1 MGASSSSSGPPALI
15 STSEHEVE
23 TLYSEDACPT
33 NDGRQRMYVGT
44 SIYKDEDQ
52 PRSQDP
58 SPYATLGTSEFCD
71 QRPTASSLSNML
83 PPKRETLL
91 TCAAQMTGWQSADS
105 HDHPMCQ
112 QNNEIVELSRIIS
125 QLAMANH
132 QLVSTHSATLARM
145 ETLYLELSKDR
156 ENRKQKISTE
166 NLEICRD
173 IPRKRLYDENI
184 ENEEIRRLE
193 QRVLRLE
200 ELLATSFFEQCKQRC
215 LQEDNKLRSRTERSE
230 DSLKTQDTKN
240 ENSYSSS
247 MESRC
252 ESSEQGSS
260 HIMTNVIGEVP
271 DDFGNHRGTASKE
284 TDFHIYCGAH
294 SDDSVTNIPTLDEN
308 SCSLNV
314 DLDKVRRR
322 RARLRNDVQNPIR
335 NSASEEIFIKDKEIF
350 KLSEEVEK
358 LKVDRLKFQS
368 ANERLLCNLTDQ
380 KNLVEKLGV
389 DYEELKTRY
398 VTVEANLHE
407 NRQQYNELTKHLDYA
422 KNEIERLLKEID
434 IFQLE
439 KDTVDARISIL
450 EENLQKSLLD
460 TEQIKNVESQ
470 TISELR
476 TQLSDE
482 LSDKKKQNKALED
495 ALQEIQRLKETMKTE
510 RRDEDNVVSREDI
523 DIVDSID
530 DISENTSN
538 PNHASSSLDE
548 FRKELTLKREARHRA
563 IAAVSS
569 EMERLRRELDAEKKA
584 HSETSSILAQ
594 LRSVYPQDLD
604 LANDDFVK
612 TTMREQE
619 RKQDENEKALKRAET
634 QRLTRILKVSDELR
648 NDVRYQ
654 IEKVDDLRYH
664 LESDPERH
672 RQRIRCLMEVTN
684 KARTSLI
691 ARERQT
697 NELKNYLAQLLVR
710 LGDRSFL
717 EIQDDAG
724 IECDRQLENINALK
738 SLYNERLK
746 VLTELKDS
754 ATRELVDVKQKMEY
768 ALKKSENLEE
778 ELKRAEDKVDA
789 QDSEITNLE
798 SQLGLTKA
806 DCRDLQNQMS
816 LINGLFTQMLLGAS
830 SADMD
835 LDRLTQL
842 LQENHD
848 LISDIARE
856 ESTEA
861 AALPKLLLDLIEQV
875 EGGKASQKH
884 ANEENSIENVGE
896 VDRKEDDLQEE
907 DIAHNL
913 PKVWRVLLELLSCHA
928 VTSPSVSVASC
939 SDPNSCYKS
948 VDTPAGPRLVIS
960 VSKTY
965 IRLKELILEKKHL
978 EKEMNRMKQLNTHL
992 ESKLGEQEKRLSM
1005 VSVELAKTWNIVG
1018 RMQAQHQQLHTH
1030 EEILRYELQEK
1041 RKMLQ
1046 ELKQELEY
1054 CREKWESARQKNTN
1068 TEREWR
1074 NLRRE
1079 FAARKALAV
1088 HDSFNSAESGF
1099 SDERGDDTDEEEE
1112 AIEGR
1117 IRHGPRRRARKES
1130 PRAPTP
1136 DTESEQPTDTELSES
1151 KTSSSVTLEQRTPT
1165 PETEAELDE
1174 AEIVHIDP
1182 KLINITEADSV
1193 MKRTQEILDPVDQA
1207 LTNVIQNLIKID
1219 HGEGENVSALRENM
1233 TSFEDLCDNPILE
1246 TNDDTKT
1253 DQTTTSKTDLCD
1265 ENSQTSTLTIESRYS
1280 SPDVK
1285 ILKQTTTIIDLSSTV
1300 SNGESFELSSRN
1312 SSRQCDEDDD
1322 SETVKS
1328 ESIPSSSVS
1337 HTSSTATNTINT
1349 MSVFSIGPLPA
1360 SNASSSSIK
1369 SVQFSNPLIMGPSN
1383 RFLAQIFG
1391 TAATEIESFT
1401 DNCIIS
1407 SSNVWSSTSAV
1418 SSQEEESIE
1427 GTDQRSSKLIDN
1439 IVDSDSISV
1448 DSSSS
1453 LDTVREFP
1461 MANVSSIP
1469 STSVSKDELQE
1480 SGVSAQKET
1489 TTIKS
1494 RTPEEVLA
1502 TRADRLKRL
1511 EEQAD
1516 WLMKKMNATS
1526 KRGTALCTRLEELHN
1541 TYGEPP
1547 VPPPMPDVLP
1557 TCRLPCTLP
1566 NLPRQIP
1573 ESLSD
1578 ASNIKNIQ
1586 GESSNTVKND
1596 ASATNENV
1604 P

>member
-1 MGASSSSSGPPALI
+1 MSACMGVAKLNSGIAIVELHLRFSGQKSRCFIPRKPVLLLAEKLASLQFVFSENTLTHSHEKSSPQSSVAITCLFSVGLRERCVLCQCTIANRRGRIII
-15 STSEHEVE
+15 SRK
-23 TLYSEDACPT
+23 P
-33 NDGRQRMYVGT
+33 
-44 SIYKDEDQ
+44 
-52 PRSQDP
+52 
-58 SPYATLGTSEFCD
+58 
-71 QRPTASSLSNML
+71 
-83 PPKRETLL
+83 L
-91 TCAAQMTGWQSADS
+91 TCATQMTGWQSADS
-105 HDHPMCQ
+105 HDPLMCR

-132 QLVSTHSATLARM
+132 QLANAHSATLARM
-145 ETLYLELSKDR
+145 EALYLELSKDR
-156 ENRKQKISTE
+156 ENREQMISTE
-166 NLEICRD
+166 NWEICED
-173 IPRKRLYDENI
+173 VPRKRLQDEDGQK
-184 ENEEIRRLE
+184 EEIRRLE
-193 QRVLRLE
+193 QRVVKLE
-200 ELLATSFFEQCKQRC
+200 KLLAACNFEQCKQRG
-215 LQEDNKLRSRTERSE
+215 LQEDSKLCSRTETSE
-230 DSLKTQDTKN
+230 NSLKTRDTKN
-240 ENSYSSS
+240 ENSCSRSA
-247 MESRC
+247 ELRC
-252 ESSEQGSS
+252 ESTERR
-260 HIMTNVIGEVP
+260 TNRFVIDAGISEVP
-271 DDFGNHRGTASKE
+271 DDCGTIRKE
-284 TDFHIYCGAH
+284 TNVQICCSAH
-294 SDDSVTNIPTLDEN
+294 SDDSETNIPRLDEN
-308 SCSLNV
+308 SCSVNV

-322 RARLRNDVQNPIR
+322 RARLRDDEQDSMK
-335 NSASEEIFIKDKEIF
+335 NSGSGEIF
-350 KLSEEVEK
+350 KLSEEVER
-358 LKVDRLKFQS
+358 LKADRLEFQS
-368 ANERLLCNLTDQ
+368 ANERLLRSLTDQ
-380 KNLVEKLGV
+380 KNLAEKLGV
-389 DYEELKTRY
+389 DYEELRTRY
-398 VTVEANLHE
+398 ATVEANLHE
-407 NRQQYNELTKHLDYA
+407 RKQQYDELTKHLDCA
-422 KNEIERLLKEID
+422 KKEVERLLKEVD
-434 IFQLE
+434 VFQSE
-439 KDTVDARISIL
+439 KDTADAKISIL
-450 EENLQKSLLD
+450 EQNLQKSLLE
-460 TEQIKNVESQ
+460 TERIKNTESQ
-470 TISELR
+470 EISELR
-476 TQLSDE
+476 AQLSE
-482 LSDKKKQNKALED
+482 EVSDKIKQIKALKD
-495 ALQEIQRLKETMKTE
+495 ASQEIQRLKETMKTE
-510 RRDEDNVVSREDI
+510 RRNEDDVVSRDDI
-523 DIVDSID
+523 DSID
-530 DISENTSN
+530 DIPESASN
-538 PNHASSSLDE
+538 PNCAAASMDE
-548 FRKELTLKREARHRA
+548 FRKELTMKREARHRA

-569 EMERLRRELDAEKKA
+569 EMERLRRELDAEKEA
-584 HSETSSILAQ
+584 HSETSSMLAQ
-594 LRSVYPQDLD
+594 LRSAHSNPQDLD
-604 LANDDFVK
+604 LANRDFAK
-612 TTMREQE
+612 ATMKEREE
-619 RKQDENEKALKRAET
+619 HKHADENEKALKRAEA
-634 QRLTRILKVSDELR
+634 QRLTRTLKVSDELR

-672 RQRIRCLMEVTN
+672 RQRIRCLTEVTS
-684 KARTSLI
+684 KARVSLI

-717 EIQDDAG
+717 EVQDDVG
-724 IECDRQLENINALK
+724 VECDRQLENINALK
-738 SLYNERLK
+738 SLYNERLRI
-746 VLTELKDS
+746 LTELKDS
-754 ATRELVDVKQKMEY
+754 ATKELTDVKQKLEY
-768 ALKKSENLEE
+768 TLKKSENLEE
-778 ELKRAEDKVDA
+778 ELKKAEDKVDA

-875 EGGKASQKH
+875 EGGKTSQKH
-884 ANEENSIENVGE
+884 TSEESSVENVGE

-948 VDTPAGPRLVIS
+948 VDTPAGPTLVIS

-1079 FAARKALAV
+1079 FAARKALAA

-1099 SDERGDDTDEEEE
+1099 SDERGDDTDEEE

-1117 IRHGPRRRARKES
+1117 IRHGPRRRTRKES

-1151 KTSSSVTLEQRTPT
+1151 KTGSSVTLEQRTPT

-1174 AEIVHIDP
+1174 AEIAHIDSE
-1182 KLINITEADSV
+1182 LINATEVDRIV
-1193 MKRTQEILDPVDQA
+1193 EDTQEILDPLDQA
-1207 LTNVIQNLIKID
+1207 LTNVIQDLIKID
-1219 HGEGENVSALRENM
+1219 DGESDENVSTSRERI
-1233 TSFEDLCDNPILE
+1233 TTPFEDSCDNLIPE
-1246 TNDDTKT
+1246 TSDTKT
-1253 DQTTTSKTDLCD
+1253 DRMTTSETDFCD
-1265 ENSQTSTLTIESRYS
+1265 RNPQSWTPATESQCS
-1280 SPDVK
+1280 SPTVK
-1285 ILKQTTTIIDLSSTV
+1285 TLKRTATSIDLSSAV
-1300 SNGESFELSSRN
+1300 DNGELPE
-1312 SSRQCDEDDD
+1312 
-1322 SETVKS
+1322 
-1328 ESIPSSSVS
+1328 SSSTVTRNLS
-1337 HTSSTATNTINT
+1337 ELHHDD
-1349 MSVFSIGPLPA
+1349 VFGA
-1360 SNASSSSIK
+1360 
-1369 SVQFSNPLIMGPSN
+1369 
-1383 RFLAQIFG
+1383 
-1391 TAATEIESFT
+1391 AATEVDNFT
-1401 DNCIIS
+1401 DNCTTCSSTVS
-1407 SSNVWSSTSAV
+1407 SSH
-1418 SSQEEESIE
+1418 EEESIE
-1427 GTDQRSSKLIDN
+1427 GRDQRSSKPVDN
-1439 IVDSDSISV
+1439 VADSDNVSV

-1461 MANVSSIP
+1461 TADVSPTP
-1469 STSVSKDELQE
+1469 SFRSASRDELRE
-1480 SGVSAQKET
+1480 SATNSQTEIT
-1489 TTIKS
+1489 STKS
-1494 RTPEEVLA
+1494 QTPEEVLA

-1526 KRGTALCTRLEELHN
+1526 KRGTALCIRLEELHEV
-1541 TYGEPP
+1541 YGEPP

-1557 TCRLPCTLP
+1557 NCRLPSTLP
-1566 NLPRQIP
+1566 NLPRQVP
-1573 ESLSD
+1573 ESSS
-1578 ASNIKNIQ
+1578 AENSKNTES
-1586 GESSNTVKND
+1586 ESSSTVKND
-1596 ASATNENV
+1596 TSSANV

>member
-1 MGASSSSSGPPALI
+1 
-15 STSEHEVE
+15 
-23 TLYSEDACPT
+23 
-33 NDGRQRMYVGT
+33 
-44 SIYKDEDQ
+44 
-52 PRSQDP
+52 
-58 SPYATLGTSEFCD
+58 
-71 QRPTASSLSNML
+71 
-83 PPKRETLL
+83 
-91 TCAAQMTGWQSADS
+91 MTGWQSADG

-125 QLAMANH
+125 QLAIANH
-132 QLVSTHSATLARM
+132 QLASTHSATLARM

-166 NLEICRD
+166 NLEICGN
-173 IPRKRLYDENI
+173 IPQKRLYDENVG
-184 ENEEIRRLE
+184 NEEIQRLE

-200 ELLATSFFEQCKQRC
+200 ELLETSSFEQYKQRC
-215 LQEDNKLRSRTERSE
+215 LQEDNKLRSRKEKSE
-230 DSLKTQDTKN
+230 DSSKTQNTKN
-240 ENSYSSS
+240 ENSYSNSA
-247 MESRC
+247 ESRC
-252 ESSEQGSS
+252 ESSEQRSN
-260 HIMTNVIGEVP
+260 HIVTDAIGEVP
-271 DDFGNHRGTASKE
+271 GDFGDYRGTVSKE
-284 TDFHIYCGAH
+284 TDFHIHYSAH
-294 SDDSVTNIPTLDEN
+294 FDDSVTNIPTLDEN

-322 RARLRNDVQNPIR
+322 RARLRNDEQDPIR

-358 LKVDRLKFQS
+358 LKADRLKFQS
-368 ANERLLCNLTDQ
+368 ANERLLYNLTDQ

-389 DYEELKTRY
+389 DYEELKTQH

-407 NRQQYNELTKHLDYA
+407 SRQQYDELTKHLDCA
-422 KNEIERLLKEID
+422 KKEIERLLKEID
-434 IFQLE
+434 IFQSE
-439 KDTVDARISIL
+439 KDTADARISIL

-460 TEQIKNVESQ
+460 TERIKNVESQ
-470 TISELR
+470 KISELR

-482 LSDKKKQNKALED
+482 LLGKKKQIKALED

-510 RRDEDNVVSREDI
+510 RRNEDDVVSTGDI

-538 PNHASSSLDE
+538 PNRADSSMDE

-569 EMERLRRELDAEKKA
+569 EMERLRRELDVEKKA
-584 HSETSSILAQ
+584 HSETSSMLAQ
-594 LRSVYPQDLD
+594 LRSVYSNRDPQDLD
-604 LANDDFVK
+604 LANDSFVK
-612 TTMREQE
+612 TTMKEQE
-619 RKQDENEKALKRAET
+619 RNHTDESEKALKRAEA
-634 QRLTRILKVSDELR
+634 QRLTRVLKVSDELR

-664 LESDPERH
+664 LETDSERH
-672 RQRIRCLMEVTN
+672 RQRIRCLTEVAN

-691 ARERQT
+691 TREHQT

-738 SLYNERLK
+738 SLYNERLR

-754 ATRELVDVKQKMEY
+754 ATRELTDVKQKMEY

-848 LISDIARE
+848 LISNIARE

-884 ANEENSIENVGE
+884 ASEENSVENVSE

-978 EKEMNRMKQLNTHL
+978 EKEMNRMKQLNVHL

-1117 IRHGPRRRARKES
+1117 IRHGPRRRTRKES

-1174 AEIVHIDP
+1174 AEIVHINP
-1182 KLINITEADSV
+1182 ELINMTEADSV
-1193 MKRTQEILDPVDQA
+1193 MEGTQEILDPLDQA

-1219 HGEGENVSALRENM
+1219 HEEGENVSASRENM
-1233 TSFEDLCDNPILE
+1233 TSFEDPCDNPILE
-1246 TNDDTKT
+1246 TSDDTKT
-1253 DQTTTSKTDLCD
+1253 DQTTASRTDLCD
-1265 ENSQTSTLTIESRYS
+1265 GNSQSSTLTIESRYS
-1280 SPDVK
+1280 SSDVK
-1285 ILKQTTTIIDLSSTV
+1285 ILKQTTIIDLPSTV
-1300 SNGESFELSSRN
+1300 PNGELFELSSRN
-1312 SSRQCDEDDD
+1312 SSRQLDKDDNG
-1322 SETVKS
+1322 ETIKS
-1328 ESIPSSSVS
+1328 ESTPSSSVS
-1337 HTSSTATNTINT
+1337 QTPSATVTNTTNT
-1349 MSVFSIGPLPA
+1349 MSVFSIGPLPV

-1383 RFLAQIFG
+1383 RFLAPVFG
-1391 TAATEIESFT
+1391 TAATEMESFT

-1407 SSNVWSSTSAV
+1407 SSNVWSSLSAV

-1427 GTDQRSSKLIDN
+1427 GTDQRSSKIIDN
-1439 IVDSDSISV
+1439 IVDSDSVSV

-1461 MANVSSIP
+1461 MANVSSMP
-1469 STSVSKDELQE
+1469 SSTSESKDELQE
-1480 SGVSAQKET
+1480 SGISAQKEIT
-1489 TTIKS
+1489 LIKS

-1541 TYGEPP
+1541 TYSEPP

-1557 TCRLPCTLP
+1557 SYRLPCTLP
-1566 NLPRQIP
+1566 NLPRQVKISG
-1573 ESLSD
+1573 SLSA
-1578 ASNIKNIQ
+1578 ASNIKNIE
-1586 GESSNTVKND
+1586 GENSNTVKND
-1596 ASATNENV
+1596 ASAISENV

>member
-1 MGASSSSSGPPALI
+1 MGVSSSSSGPPALI
-15 STSEHEVE
+15 SASEHEAE
-23 TLYSEDACPT
+23 IPSHPEDCPT
-33 NDGRQRMYVGT
+33 NDRRQRTYVGT
-44 SIYKDEDQ
+44 SIYKREDHPQ
-52 PRSQDP
+52 LQGP
-58 SPYATLGTSEFCD
+58 SPYATLRTGEFWD
-71 QRPTASSLSNML
+71 QRPTAPSLSSML
-83 PPKRETLL
+83 PPKHETLL
-91 TCAAQMTGWQSADS
+91 TCATKMTGWQSADS
-105 HDHPMCQ
+105 HDPLMCQ

-132 QLVSTHSATLARM
+132 QLANAHSAALARM
-145 ETLYLELSKDR
+145 EALYLELSKDR
-156 ENRKQKISTE
+156 ENRKQMISTE
-166 NLEICRD
+166 NREICED
-173 IPRKRLYDENI
+173 VPLKRLQDKDGQM
-184 ENEEIRRLE
+184 EEIRRLE
-193 QRVLRLE
+193 QRVVKLE
-200 ELLATSFFEQCKQRC
+200 KLLAACNFEQYKQRG
-215 LQEDNKLRSRTERSE
+215 LQEDSKLCSRTETSE
-230 DSLKTQDTKN
+230 NSLKTRDTKN
-240 ENSYSSS
+240 ENFC
-247 MESRC
+247 SRSA
-252 ESSEQGSS
+252 ELTERR
-260 HIMTNVIGEVP
+260 TNHFVIDGISEVP
-271 DDFGNHRGTASKE
+271 DDCGTIRKE
-284 TDFHIYCGAH
+284 TNGQICCSAH
-294 SDDSVTNIPTLDEN
+294 SDNSETNIPRLDEN
-308 SCSLNV
+308 SCSVNV

-322 RARLRNDVQNPIR
+322 RARLRDDEQDSMK
-335 NSASEEIFIKDKEIF
+335 NSGSGEIF
-350 KLSEEVEK
+350 KLSEEIER
-358 LKVDRLKFQS
+358 LKADRLEFQS
-368 ANERLLCNLTDQ
+368 ANERLLRSLTDQ
-380 KNLVEKLGV
+380 KNLAEKLGV
-389 DYEELKTRY
+389 DFEELRTRY
-398 VTVEANLHE
+398 ATVEANLHE
-407 NRQQYNELTKHLDYA
+407 RKQQYDELTKHLDCA
-422 KNEIERLLKEID
+422 KKEVERLLKEVD
-434 IFQLE
+434 IFQSE
-439 KDTVDARISIL
+439 KDTADAKISIL
-450 EENLQKSLLD
+450 EQNLQKSLLE
-460 TEQIKNVESQ
+460 TERIKNAESQ
-470 TISELR
+470 EISELR
-476 TQLSDE
+476 AQLSE
-482 LSDKKKQNKALED
+482 EVSDKIKQIKALKD
-495 ALQEIQRLKETMKTE
+495 ATQEIQRLKETMKTD
-510 RRDEDNVVSREDI
+510 RRNEDDVVSRDDI
-523 DIVDSID
+523 DSID
-530 DISENTSN
+530 DIPESASN
-538 PNHASSSLDE
+538 PNCASASMDE
-548 FRKELTLKREARHRA
+548 FRKELTMKREARHRA

-569 EMERLRRELDAEKKA
+569 EMERLRRELDAEKEA
-584 HSETSSILAQ
+584 HSETSSMLAQ
-594 LRSVYPQDLD
+594 LRSAHSNPQDLD
-604 LANDDFVK
+604 LANRDFAK
-612 TTMREQE
+612 ATMKEREE
-619 RKQDENEKALKRAET
+619 HKHADENEKALKRVEA
-634 QRLTRILKVSDELR
+634 QRLTRTLKVSDELR

-672 RQRIRCLMEVTN
+672 RQRIRCLTEVTS
-684 KARTSLI
+684 KARVSLI

-717 EIQDDAG
+717 EVQDDVG
-724 IECDRQLENINALK
+724 VECDRQLENINALK
-738 SLYNERLK
+738 SLYNERLRI
-746 VLTELKDS
+746 LSELKDS
-754 ATRELVDVKQKMEY
+754 ATKELTDVKQKLEY
-768 ALKKSENLEE
+768 TLKKSENLEE
-778 ELKRAEDKVDA
+778 ELKKAEEKVDA

-884 ANEENSIENVGE
+884 TSEESSVENVGE

-948 VDTPAGPRLVIS
+948 VDTPAGPTLVIS

-1079 FAARKALAV
+1079 FAARKALAA

-1099 SDERGDDTDEEEE
+1099 SDERGDDTDEEE
-1112 AIEGR
+1112 ANEGR
-1117 IRHGPRRRARKES
+1117 IRHGPRRRTRKES

-1151 KTSSSVTLEQRTPT
+1151 KTGSSVTLEQRTPT

-1174 AEIVHIDP
+1174 AEITHIDSE
-1182 KLINITEADSV
+1182 LINATEVDRIV
-1193 MKRTQEILDPVDQA
+1193 EDTQEILDPLDQA
-1207 LTNVIQNLIKID
+1207 LTNVIQDLIKID
-1219 HGEGENVSALRENM
+1219 DRESDENVSTSRERI
-1233 TSFEDLCDNPILE
+1233 TTPFKDSCDNLIPE
-1246 TNDDTKT
+1246 TNDTKT
-1253 DQTTTSKTDLCD
+1253 DRMTTSETDCCD
-1265 ENSQTSTLTIESRYS
+1265 RNPQSWTPATESQCS
-1280 SPDVK
+1280 SPTVK
-1285 ILKQTTTIIDLSSTV
+1285 TLKRTATSIDLSSAV
-1300 SNGESFELSSRN
+1300 DNGELPE
-1312 SSRQCDEDDD
+1312 
-1322 SETVKS
+1322 
-1328 ESIPSSSVS
+1328 SSSTVIRNLS
-1337 HTSSTATNTINT
+1337 ELHHDD
-1349 MSVFSIGPLPA
+1349 VFGA
-1360 SNASSSSIK
+1360 
-1369 SVQFSNPLIMGPSN
+1369 
-1383 RFLAQIFG
+1383 
-1391 TAATEIESFT
+1391 AATEVDNFT
-1401 DNCIIS
+1401 DNCTTCSTTVS
-1407 SSNVWSSTSAV
+1407 SSH
-1418 SSQEEESIE
+1418 EEESIE
-1427 GTDQRSSKLIDN
+1427 GRDQRSSKPVDN
-1439 IVDSDSISV
+1439 VADSDNISV

-1461 MANVSSIP
+1461 TADVSPTPSIR
-1469 STSVSKDELQE
+1469 STSRDELRE
-1480 SGVSAQKET
+1480 SATNSQTEIT
-1489 TTIKS
+1489 STKS
-1494 RTPEEVLA
+1494 QTPEEVLA

-1526 KRGTALCTRLEELHN
+1526 KRGTALCIRLEELHEA
-1541 TYGEPP
+1541 YGEPP

-1557 TCRLPCTLP
+1557 NCRLPSTLP
-1566 NLPRQIP
+1566 NLPRQVP
-1573 ESLSD
+1573 ESSS
-1578 ASNIKNIQ
+1578 AENSKNT
-1586 GESSNTVKND
+1586 ESETSSTAKND
-1596 ASATNENV
+1596 TSSANE

>member
-23 TLYSEDACPT
+23 TLYPEDACST
-33 NDGRQRMYVGT
+33 NNGRQRMYIGT
-44 SIYKDEDQ
+44 SIYKDKDQ
-52 PRSQDP
+52 SRSQDP
-58 SPYATLGTSEFCD
+58 SPYATLGTSEFWD
-71 QRPTASSLSNML
+71 QRPTAPSLSNML
-83 PPKRETLL
+83 PSKRETLL

-105 HDHPMCQ
+105 YDHPMCQ

-132 QLVSTHSATLARM
+132 QLASTHSATLARM

-166 NLEICRD
+166 NLEICGD

-184 ENEEIRRLE
+184 ENEETRRLE

-200 ELLATSFFEQCKQRC
+200 ELLATSSFEQCKQHRH
-215 LQEDNKLRSRTERSE
+215 LQEDNKLHFRTERSE
-230 DSLKTQDTKN
+230 DLLKTQDTKN
-240 ENSYSSS
+240 ENSCSSS
-247 MESRC
+247 TESRC
-252 ESSEQGSS
+252 ESSEQRSS
-260 HIMTNVIGEVP
+260 HIVTDVIGEIP
-271 DDFGNHRGTASKE
+271 DDFGDHRGTASKE

-308 SCSLNV
+308 SCSLSV

-322 RARLRNDVQNPIR
+322 RARLRNDAQDSIR
-335 NSASEEIFIKDKEIF
+335 NSASEEIFMKDKEIF

-358 LKVDRLKFQS
+358 LKANRLKFQS

-380 KNLVEKLGV
+380 KNLVEKLSV
-389 DYEELKTRY
+389 NYEELKTRY

-422 KNEIERLLKEID
+422 KKEIERLLKEIN
-434 IFQLE
+434 IFQSE
-439 KDTVDARISIL
+439 KDTADARISIL
-450 EENLQKSLLD
+450 EENLQKSQLD
-460 TEQIKNVESQ
+460 TQQIKNVESQ
-470 TISELR
+470 KISELR

-482 LSDKKKQNKALED
+482 LLDKNKQIKALED
-495 ALQEIQRLKETMKTE
+495 ALQEIQRLKEIIKTE
-510 RRDEDNVVSREDI
+510 RRNEDDVVSREDI

-530 DISENTSN
+530 DTSENTSN
-538 PNHASSSLDE
+538 PNYTSSSLDE

-584 HSETSSILAQ
+584 HSETSSMLAQ
-594 LRSVYPQDLD
+594 LRSVYRDSQDLD
-604 LANDDFVK
+604 LVNGDFVK

-619 RKQDENEKALKRAET
+619 CKHDENEKALKRAEA

-654 IEKVDDLRYH
+654 IEKVDDFRYH
-664 LESDPERH
+664 LETDPERH
-672 RQRIRCLMEVTN
+672 RQRIHCLTEVTN

-691 ARERQT
+691 ARERET

-884 ANEENSIENVGE
+884 ANEENSIENIGE

-1005 VSVELAKTWNIVG
+1005 VSVELTKTWNIVG

-1117 IRHGPRRRARKES
+1117 IRHGPRRRTRKES

-1151 KTSSSVTLEQRTPT
+1151 KTGSSVTLEQRTPT

-1174 AEIVHIDP
+1174 AEIVHIDSE
-1182 KLINITEADSV
+1182 LINTTEADSV
-1193 MKRTQEILDPVDQA
+1193 MEGTQEILDPLDQA

-1219 HGEGENVSALRENM
+1219 HGEGENVSASRENM
-1233 TSFEDLCDNPILE
+1233 TSFDDLCNNPILE

-1253 DQTTTSKTDLCD
+1253 DQTTTFRTDLCD
-1265 ENSQTSTLTIESRYS
+1265 KNTQSSTLTIESRYS

-1285 ILKQTTTIIDLSSTV
+1285 ILKQTITITDLPSTA

-1312 SSRQCDEDDD
+1312 SSRQRDEDDD
-1322 SETVKS
+1322 SETIKS

-1337 HTSSTATNTINT
+1337 DTSSTTVTNTINT

-1360 SNASSSSIK
+1360 SNAASSSIK

-1383 RFLAQIFG
+1383 RFLASVFG
-1391 TAATEIESFT
+1391 MAATEMESFM

-1407 SSNVWSSTSAV
+1407 SPNVWSFSSAV
-1418 SSQEEESIE
+1418 SSQEENLIE
-1427 GTDQRSSKLIDN
+1427 GTDQRSSKLVDN
-1439 IVDSDSISV
+1439 IVDSDNVSV

-1461 MANVSSIP
+1461 TANVSSMP
-1469 STSVSKDELQE
+1469 STSVPKDELQE
-1480 SGVSAQKET
+1480 SGVSQQKET

-1526 KRGTALCTRLEELHN
+1526 KRGNALCTRLEELHN

-1557 TCRLPCTLP
+1557 SYRLPCTLP
-1566 NLPRQIP
+1566 NLPRQVKVP

-1578 ASNIKNIQ
+1578 ASNIKNIET
-1586 GESSNTVKND
+1586 ESSNTV
-1596 ASATNENV
+1596 
-1604 P
+1604 

>member
-1 MGASSSSSGPPALI
+1 MGASSSSSPPALI
-15 STSEHEVE
+15 STSEHEAE
-23 TLYSEDACPT
+23 TLYLEDACPT

-52 PRSQDP
+52 PRSQ
-58 SPYATLGTSEFCD
+58 
-71 QRPTASSLSNML
+71 
-83 PPKRETLL
+83 L

-105 HDHPMCQ
+105 YDHPMCQ

-132 QLVSTHSATLARM
+132 QLASTHNATLARM

-156 ENRKQKISTE
+156 ENWKQKISTE
-166 NLEICRD
+166 NLEICGD

-200 ELLATSFFEQCKQRC
+200 ELLAMSSFEQCKHRY

-230 DSLKTQDTKN
+230 DLLKIQGTKN
-240 ENSYSSS
+240 ENSYSNST
-247 MESRC
+247 ESHC
-252 ESSEQGSS
+252 ESSEQQSS
-260 HIMTNVIGEVP
+260 HIVTDVIGEIP
-271 DDFGNHRGTASKE
+271 DNFGDRRDTASKE
-284 TDFHIYCGAH
+284 TDFHINCGAH
-294 SDDSVTNIPTLDEN
+294 SDDSVTNIPMLDEN
-308 SCSLNV
+308 SCFLNV

-322 RARLRNDVQNPIR
+322 RSRLRNEITQDPIK
-335 NSASEEIFIKDKEIF
+335 NSASEEIFMKDKEIF

-358 LKVDRLKFQS
+358 LKADRLKFQS

-380 KNLVEKLGV
+380 KNLVEKLKV

-422 KNEIERLLKEID
+422 KKEIERLLKEID
-434 IFQLE
+434 IFQSE
-439 KDTVDARISIL
+439 KDTADARISIL

-460 TEQIKNVESQ
+460 IEQIKNVESQ
-470 TISELR
+470 KISELR

-482 LSDKKKQNKALED
+482 LLDKKKQIKALED

-510 RRDEDNVVSREDI
+510 RRNEDNVVSREDI

-538 PNHASSSLDE
+538 PNYAGSSLDE
-548 FRKELTLKREARHRA
+548 FKKELTLKREARHRA

-569 EMERLRRELDAEKKA
+569 EMERLRKELDAEKKA
-584 HSETSSILAQ
+584 HSETSSMLAQ
-594 LRSVYPQDLD
+594 LRSVYRDPQDLD
-604 LANDDFVK
+604 LANGDFVK

-619 RKQDENEKALKRAET
+619 RKHDENEKALKRTEA

-654 IEKVDDLRYH
+654 IEKVDDFRYH
-664 LESDPERH
+664 LETDPERH
-672 RQRIRCLMEVTN
+672 RQRIRCLTEVTN

-691 ARERQT
+691 VRERQT

-717 EIQDDAG
+717 EIRDDVG
-724 IECDRQLENINALK
+724 IECDRQLENINAVK
-738 SLYNERLK
+738 ILYNERLK

-754 ATRELVDVKQKMEY
+754 ATRELADVKQKMEY

-884 ANEENSIENVGE
+884 ANEENSIENIGE
-896 VDRKEDDLQEE
+896 IDRKEDDLQEE

-978 EKEMNRMKQLNTHL
+978 EKEMNRMKQLNIHL

-1117 IRHGPRRRARKES
+1117 IRHGPRRRTRKES

-1151 KTSSSVTLEQRTPT
+1151 KTGSSMTLEQRTPT

-1182 KLINITEADSV
+1182 ELINITEADSV
-1193 MKRTQEILDPVDQA
+1193 MEGMQEIMDPLDQA

-1219 HGEGENVSALRENM
+1219 HGEGENVLASQENM

-1253 DQTTTSKTDLCD
+1253 DQTTTSRIDLCD
-1265 ENSQTSTLTIESRYS
+1265 ENAQSSSLTIESRYS
-1280 SPDVK
+1280 SPDAK
-1285 ILKQTTTIIDLSSTV
+1285 ISKQTTTIIDLSSTV
-1300 SNGESFELSSRN
+1300 SNDESFELSSRN
-1312 SSRQCDEDDD
+1312 SWQRDEDDD
-1322 SETVKS
+1322 SETIKF

-1337 HTSSTATNTINT
+1337 HIPSTNVANTINT
-1349 MSVFSIGPLPA
+1349 MSVFSIGPLPV
-1360 SNASSSSIK
+1360 SNAASSSIK

-1383 RFLAQIFG
+1383 RFLAPVFG
-1391 TAATEIESFT
+1391 TAATEMESFT

-1407 SSNVWSSTSAV
+1407 SSNIWSSSSTV
-1418 SSQEEESIE
+1418 SNKEEKSIE
-1427 GTDQRSSKLIDN
+1427 NMDQRSSKLIDN
-1439 IVDSDSISV
+1439 IVDSDNVSV

-1461 MANVSSIP
+1461 TANINSIP

-1480 SGVSAQKET
+1480 SRISTQKET

-1494 RTPEEVLA
+1494 RTPEEILA

-1526 KRGTALCTRLEELHN
+1526 KRGTALCTKLEELHN

-1557 TCRLPCTLP
+1557 SCRLPCTLP
-1566 NLPRQIP
+1566 NLPQVKVP

-1578 ASNIKNIQ
+1578 ASNIKNIE

-1596 ASATNENV
+1596 ASVTRK
-1604 P
+1604 